1 MRASSAWS
9 RGVAYDACQL
19 DSAMT
24 SSERIL
30 SSRPRISRTLPFGGG
45 ANPLALMCAS
55 ANSPGIVAKTASDRA
70 SKSRAPSAS
79 LDAFRELAS
88 ASSSRTSLPPVAPRA
103 SSSRPSLPPPN
114 VATRVFSR
122 ERLLKRW
129 KIRGVSNPAAVNVSV
144 ALSICLR
151 HSAYPFVAS
160 LNVNTSVAPR
170 FSAGTNEDTI
180 PVASVGDTFASH
192 AMKSTG
198 HGSGRYASSTAST
211 ASSPRIFRCV
221 TLGGKQPSSFPTNTP
236 SSAGSTANTTP
247 PRSTSSRALNHCVHP
262 PGAAPTSTHRHVG
275 STTTP
280 ARCVAS
286 SIL

>member
-9 RGVAYDACQL
+9 RGVVYDACQL

-55 ANSPGIVAKTASDRA
+55 ANSPGIVANTASDRA
-70 SKSRAPSAS
+70 SKSRAPSAF
-79 LDAFRELAS
+79 LDAIRKLAS
-88 ASSSRTSLPPVAPRA
+88 ARGASRAGHPAVPRARSRPLSLPA
-103 SSSRPSLPPPN
+103 N
-114 VATRVFSR
+114 FATTVFSR

-151 HSAYPFVAS
+151 HSAYPFAAS

-170 FSAGTNEDTI
+170 LSAGTNEDTI
-180 PVASVGDTFASH
+180 PVASVGDTLASH
-192 AMKSTG
+192 ARKSTG
-198 HGSGRYASSTAST
+198 HGSPGYPSSTVLT

-221 TLGGKQPSSFPTNTP
+221 TLGGKGKPSTTKSP

-247 PRSTSSRALNHCVHP
+247 PRATSSRALNHCVQP

-275 STTTP
+275 SIDVP
-280 ARCVAS
+280 ALAVAS